1 MKWAGKKCLLL
12 YCQPIVI
19 GREMMKDVYLFSGF
33 LGSGKT
39 SMLTDVIRQLKEQ
52 GLKPAV
58 IMNELGKLPFDSQ
71 AVEDDVPLK
80 EMLEGCICC
89 SGAEKTEAQIQSL
102 LHDQEFDVLI
112 IETTGAAHPVE
123 ALDAVYSPIFAQQL
137 NIKGIVTVADSKLW
151 LDRTSL
157 TPQIRSLFMEQIR
170 HAHLLLANKTDLLT
184 ESEQAQVVYELQGF
198 NPNAFILQTTN
209 GRVPLQLLQNLQS
222 TARVAKEDIVSA
234 RIGKSFNLGSR
245 LVEFNTSFTQEQFED
260 WVRELPETV
269 YRMKGYVPIEGVKNP
284 MLFQY
289 AYGMVQ
295 WLPEFVKMPPN
306 LVIIGENIG
315 EVQVIGVEQ

>member
-1 MKWAGKKCLLL
+1 
-12 YCQPIVI
+12 
-19 GREMMKDVYLFSGF
+19 MKDVYLFSGF

-39 SMLTDVIRQLKEQ
+39 SMLTDTIRQFKEQ

-71 AVEDDVPLK
+71 AVEEDVPLK

-123 ALDAVYSPIFAQQL
+123 ALDAVYSPLFADKL

-151 LDRTSL
+151 LDRASL
-157 TPQIRSLFMEQIR
+157 TPQVRSLFMEQIR
-170 HAHLLLANKTDLLT
+170 HAHLLLANKSDLLT

-198 NPNAFILQTTN
+198 NAKAYLLQTTN
-209 GRVPLQLLQNLQS
+209 GRVPLKLLQNMQS
-222 TARVAKEDIVSA
+222 TARIAKDDIVSA
-234 RIGKSFNLGSR
+234 RIGESFNLG
-245 LVEFNTSFTQEQFED
+245 
-260 WVRELPETV
+260 
-269 YRMKGYVPIEGVKNP
+269 
-284 MLFQY
+284 
-289 AYGMVQ
+289 
-295 WLPEFVKMPPN
+295 
-306 LVIIGENIG
+306 
-315 EVQVIGVEQ
+315 